1 METSLAYR
9 DKMHR
14 YGRIFTVLGLSVMIS
29 VPAVISLVTGV
40 SPNMEALVLGV
51 VTLSMLQ
58 LPGGIIEVATYSP
71 FLGTSATY
79 LAFITGNLANL
90 KIPCVMNARAI
101 CRTKLNTPENEIVAT
116 LSVSASTV
124 TTVMILV
131 IGVVLLIPLRPILNS
146 PVLRPAFN
154 WVVPAL
160 FGALGYKY
168 FKSNPKLIIAP
179 LVFVVALSLIAPAFV
194 HGNIAIMIVLT
205 AFVSLLSAKF
215 MHAKGMLT
223 NKNEGE

>member
-1 METSLAYR
+1 
-9 DKMHR
+9 MHR
-14 YGRIFTVLGLSVMIS
+14 HGRIFTALGLLVMIG
-29 VPAVISLVTGV
+29 VPVTIWLVTGV
-40 SPNMEALVLGV
+40 SPDVDALVIGV

-101 CRTKLNTPENEIVAT
+101 CKTKMNTPENEVVAT

-124 TTVMILV
+124 TTIAVMV

-168 FKSNPKLIIAP
+168 FKGNPILIVAP
-179 LVFVVALSLIAPAFV
+179 LIFVVVLSLLVPSFV
-194 HGNIAIMIVLT
+194 HGNIAVMIVLT
-205 AFVSLLSAKF
+205 AIVSLLAAKIL
-215 MHAKGMLT
+215 HAKGMLAE
-223 NKNEGE
+223 KDEGE